1 MMVITFSVSLNLF
14 SCMKALFF
22 LSFFFIF
29 MTQKVAAQAVIE
41 TPPPNYIRTVIF
53 QGPEAY
59 SGVPIIQLGQ
69 PLNLE
74 FDDLVGDEANYYYTI
89 EHFNYDWTPS
99 ELLKTEFLEGFDN
112 VRINNY
118 QNSFNTL
125 QLFSHYELEI
135 PNSETRALK
144 VSGNYLLKIFNEEK
158 ELVFSRRFMVY
169 EPLTSVEVTVRK
181 SREVKFIQT
190 RQVVDFEVN
199 SPDFILRTPE
209 ESVWAVIL
217 QNNNFKTAIFNVRP
231 QYHVGTSLIYKYD
244 QLTSFWAG
252 NEYLNF
258 DSKDLR
264 AATVKVQYIDV
275 QDLYHHQL
283 FKDQIRAFQPYTY
296 NPDINGKFVVRNFQA
311 QDDDIEADYVW
322 THFALETPEPFENGQ
337 VHLYGEFNN
346 FQLDDSTR
354 LEYNF
359 ETGNY
364 ETARL
369 FKQGFYD
376 YKYVFLRNDGILDE
390 GFISGNFV
398 STENE
403 YSVLI
408 YYLPPGGRYTRIIGV
423 GQASSLNIMN

>member
-1 MMVITFSVSLNLF
+1 
-14 SCMKALFF
+14 MKAIFT
-22 LSFFFIF
+22 LSFFLVFTMRF
-29 MTQKVAAQAVIE
+29 VSAQAVIE

-53 QGPEAY
+53 EGTDGY
-59 SGVPIIQLGQ
+59 SGVPIIRLGER
-69 PLNLE
+69 LTLK
-74 FDDLVGDEANYYYTI
+74 FDDIIGDEANYYYTI

-99 ELLKTEFLEGFDN
+99 ELLKTEFLDGFDN
-112 VRINNY
+112 VRITNY

-125 QLFSHYELEI
+125 QLFSHYELRL
-135 PNSETRALK
+135 PNTDTQGLK
-144 VSGNYLLKIFNEEK
+144 VSGNYLLKIFNDEK
-158 ELVFSRRFMVY
+158 ELVFSRKFMVY
-169 EPLTSVEVTVRK
+169 EPLAQVAVNITKARD
-181 SREVKFIQT
+181 VKFIQT
-190 RQVVDFEVN
+190 QQVVNFEVN
-199 SPDFILRTPE
+199 SPDFIIRTPE

-217 QNNNFKTAIFNVRP
+217 QNNNLKTAIFNVRP
-231 QYHVGTSLIYKYD
+231 QYHIGNSLVYKYD

-252 NEYLNF
+252 NEYMNF

-264 AATVKVQYIDV
+264 AATVKIRYIDV
-275 QDLYHHQL
+275 LELYHHHL
-283 FKDQIRAFQPYTY
+283 FKDRIRAFQPYTY
-296 NPDINGKFVVRNFQA
+296 NPDINGKFVVRNYQA
-311 QDDDIEADYVW
+311 QDHDIEADYVW
-322 THFALETPEPFENGQ
+322 THFALETNEPFEDGE

-346 FQLDDSTR
+346 FELDDSTR
-354 LEYNF
+354 LEFNF

-423 GQASSLNIMN
+423 GHATSLNITN

>member
-1 MMVITFSVSLNLF
+1 
-14 SCMKALFF
+14 MKAIFT
-22 LSFFFIF
+22 LSFFLVFTMRF
-29 MTQKVAAQAVIE
+29 VSAQAVIE

-53 QGPEAY
+53 EGTDGY
-59 SGVPIIQLGQ
+59 SGVPIIRLGER
-69 PLNLE
+69 LTLK
-74 FDDLVGDEANYYYTI
+74 FDDIIGDEANYYYTI

-99 ELLKTEFLEGFDN
+99 ELLKTEFLDGFDN
-112 VRINNY
+112 VRITNY

-125 QLFSHYELEI
+125 QLFSHYELRL
-135 PNSETRALK
+135 PNTDTQGLK
-144 VSGNYLLKIFNEEK
+144 VSGNYLLKIFNDEK
-158 ELVFSRRFMVY
+158 ELVFSRKFMVY
-169 EPLTSVEVTVRK
+169 EPLAQVGVNITKARD
-181 SREVKFIQT
+181 VKFIQT
-190 RQVVDFEVN
+190 QQVVNFEVN
-199 SPDFILRTPE
+199 SPDFIIRTPE

-217 QNNNFKTAIFNVRP
+217 QNNNLKTAIFNVRP
-231 QYHVGTSLIYKYD
+231 QYHIGNSLVYKYD

-264 AATVKVQYIDV
+264 AATVKIRYIDV
-275 QDLYHHQL
+275 LELYHHHL
-283 FKDQIRAFQPYTY
+283 FTDQIRAFQPYTY

-311 QDDDIEADYVW
+311 QDHDIEADYVW
-322 THFALETPEPFENGQ
+322 THFALKTNDPFEDGE

-354 LEYNF
+354 LEFNF

-423 GQASSLNIMN
+423 GHATSLNITN

>member
-1 MMVITFSVSLNLF
+1 
-14 SCMKALFF
+14 MKAIFT
-22 LSFFFIF
+22 LSFLLVFALRFA
-29 MTQKVAAQAVIE
+29 TAQAVIE
-41 TPPPNYIRTVIF
+41 TSPPNYIRTVIF
-53 QGPEAY
+53 EGADDY
-59 SGVPIIQLGQ
+59 SGVPILRLGE
-69 PLNLE
+69 PFILK
-74 FDDLVGDEANYYYTI
+74 FDDIIGDEANYYYTI
-89 EHFNYDWTPS
+89 EHFNYNWTPS

-112 VRINNY
+112 VRITNY
-118 QNSFNTL
+118 ENSFNTL
-125 QLFSHYELEI
+125 QLFSHYELRI
-135 PNSETRALK
+135 PNTDTQGLK
-144 VSGNYLLKIFNEEK
+144 VSGNYLLKIFNDKK
-158 ELVFSRRFMVY
+158 ELVFSRKFMVY
-169 EPLTSVEVTVRK
+169 EPLAQVAVNVRK
-181 SREVKFIQT
+181 ARDVKFIQT
-190 RQVVDFEVN
+190 RQVVNFEVN
-199 SPDFILRTPE
+199 SPDFIIRTPQ

-217 QNNNFKTAIFNVRP
+217 QNNNLKTAIFNVRP
-231 QYHVGTSLIYKYD
+231 QYHIGNSLVYKYD

-264 AATVKVQYIDV
+264 AATVKIRYIDV
-275 QDLYHHQL
+275 LELYHHYL
-283 FKDQIRAFQPYTY
+283 FTDQIRAFQPYTY

-311 QDDDIEADYVW
+311 EDHDIEADYVW
-322 THFALETPEPFENGQ
+322 THFALETNEPFEGGE

-354 LEYNF
+354 LEFNF

-376 YKYVFLRNDGILDE
+376 YKYVFLRDDGILDE

-403 YSVLI
+403 YTVLI

-423 GQASSLNIMN
+423 GQATSLNITN